1 MMSVERSY
9 LMNYSATPES
19 YLSYQFGTRLKHFAN
34 FGVQMKRISFML
46 HVVSLD
52 LLKVGSTGRS
62 TNWGNQ
68 VYMEHVVLIL
78 SVDLK
83 EIDHITYSSPGFVE
97 LANVCLA
104 TSPCF

>member
-1 MMSVERSY
+1 
-9 LMNYSATPES
+9 
-19 YLSYQFGTRLKHFAN
+19 
-34 FGVQMKRISFML
+34 ML

-52 LLKVGSTGRS
+52 LLKVGSTSRS

-83 EIDHITYSSPGFVE
+83 ETDHYYLLLNHSGITYSSPGFVE